1 MRKLA
6 LAAMLLSTSAQAD
19 TLQIVLGSTIS
30 TYTGT
35 VEQLNLDGQNGGVE
49 FTVQRYSTST
59 TEDIFA
65 DGFEGGRGTWYIE
78 LHTPDVAYAL
88 HCCPWVSM
96 LRAGDSLINLVC
108 SQ

>member
-65 DGFEGGRGTWYIE
+65 DGFEGGRGTLNCIRPMWRMRY
-78 LHTPDVAYAL
+78 TVALGSA
-88 HCCPWVSM
+88 CCVQ
-96 LRAGDSLINLVC
+96 ATA
-108 SQ
+108 